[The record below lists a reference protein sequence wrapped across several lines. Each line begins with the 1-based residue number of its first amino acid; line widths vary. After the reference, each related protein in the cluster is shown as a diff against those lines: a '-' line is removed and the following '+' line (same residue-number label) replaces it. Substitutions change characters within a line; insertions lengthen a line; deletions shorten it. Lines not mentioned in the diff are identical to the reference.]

1 MRTGQIPSSECDRM
15 RGYVSAGIDGEL
27 SEVEGARLEAHL
39 GSCAACRAYALEAG
53 HTTRLLRDTPLE
65 ELNFAIVLP
74 NRRLAVARK
83 LQIAAAAAALAV
95 TVGLSAVVGAVG
107 PGGTPSLSARS
118 ASARTQAANLR
129 FPENELR
136 MLYRASSARTNLKI
150 HGRLAL

>member
-27 SEVEGARLEAHL
+27 SEVEGVRLESHL
-39 GSCAACRAYALEAG
+39 GACTACRAYALDAG
-53 HTTRLLRDTPLE
+53 HVTRVLRDAPLE

-74 NRRLAVARK
+74 SRRLAVARK

-95 TVGLSAVVGAVG
+95 TVGLSAVVGALG
-107 PGGTPSLSARS
+107 PSGTTSLSS
-118 ASARTQAANLR
+118 AAPVRTEAASLR

-136 MLYRASSARTNLKI
+136 MLYRASTARSSLRV